1 MAAVSTLGKPAISM
15 EHADK
20 ESEHKDSTSPLRSCS
35 LQNFAN
41 DKTFPVYNTK
51 KAVNKAFSI
60 LTATKN
66 DLDLQDD
73 YVDLNKNLCENKT
86 NGFENSIV
94 YNKNESKFEETFNR
108 QTIIGSTCSI
118 TSVDRNEEYNS
129 AIVNSLAESEIEENE
144 TNETSDES
152 RHEGKCSV
160 KGAKK
165 RLRTQFKTHQLAALE
180 NVLKLLIN
188 IGYLRTDLTFTNKAF
203 LRNHNP
209 DRNEREVLSSNLK
222 LCERTIRY
230 WFQNRRY
237 VSL

>member
-1 MAAVSTLGKPAISM
+1 
-15 EHADK
+15 
-20 ESEHKDSTSPLRSCS
+20 
-35 LQNFAN
+35 
-41 DKTFPVYNTK
+41 
-51 KAVNKAFSI
+51 
-60 LTATKN
+60 
-66 DLDLQDD
+66 LDLQDD

-180 NVLKLLIN
+180 N
-188 IGYLRTDLTFTNKAF
+188 AF